1 VSADRAPNRADS
13 QRFCRPRGFAWIAVA
28 RVCYRRSVAVRATL
42 TASLAAVALVAAVQA
57 AAAPRMDDVCKYV
70 DRRGNVDYRDCA
82 PPTTYVEPVAPV
94 VQQPAAPKP
103 VAAVTPA
110 NAPKPA
116 RSLSAIWR
124 QTTGAASK
132 KSYSLAGVPLL
143 LGGMLVALLSSIQFL
158 IGAFRVGLWWGLGCL
173 FLAPVSLAFLVMH
186 WKVARQ
192 PFLVSLGG
200 LAAALVGY
208 YVLGVGT

>member
-1 VSADRAPNRADS
+1 M
-13 QRFCRPRGFAWIAVA
+13 
-28 RVCYRRSVAVRATL
+28 AVRATL

-94 VQQPAAPKP
+94 
-103 VAAVTPA
+103 
-110 NAPKPA
+110 
-116 RSLSAIWR
+116 
-124 QTTGAASK
+124 
-132 KSYSLAGVPLL
+132 
-143 LGGMLVALLSSIQFL
+143 
-158 IGAFRVGLWWGLGCL
+158 
-173 FLAPVSLAFLVMH
+173 SLAFLVMH

>member
-1 VSADRAPNRADS
+1 MERRCFSTRAPGSIFHRPGRS
-13 QRFCRPRGFAWIAVA
+13 RVCRPRAESRGFAAFLPARGFAWIAVA

-94 VQQPAAPKP
+94 VQRPAAPKP

-143 LGGMLVALLSSIQFL
+143 LGGM
-158 IGAFRVGLWWGLGCL
+158 
-173 FLAPVSLAFLVMH
+173 
-186 WKVARQ
+186 
-192 PFLVSLGG
+192 
-200 LAAALVGY
+200 
-208 YVLGVGT
+208 